1 MVVLVC
7 AFQLRHVLS
16 TLLLHNALSP
26 SHLDALWAVTEK
38 EDQIQAVSHFLR
50 IFVLLTCWYDQ
61 LGRRL
66 LLGVGPKS
74 GFCVVFSFSSS
85 QLGLFSSAK
94 NHCLEEYA
102 CCDALLTCL
111 FLVTVRFGGFCCPGT
126 WRELHSIMFQF
137 AQEYADSFH

>member
-38 EDQIQAVSHFLR
+38 EDQIQAVSHSLK
-50 IFVLLTCWYDQ
+50 IFVLLTCWYYQ

-74 GFCVVFSFSSS
+74 GFCVVF
-85 QLGLFSSAK
+85 LFHLCSLACFRLLKTTAWRSMRAVM
-94 NHCLEEYA
+94 HC
-102 CCDALLTCL
+102 
-111 FLVTVRFGGFCCPGT
+111 
-126 WRELHSIMFQF
+126 
-137 AQEYADSFH
+137 